1 MELYAH
7 IYKSK
12 LGNLYL
18 LQSTRLEGADK
29 IVFYWTGCMVYEL
42 MQQIEK
48 SLNDIILVHGQ
59 IKKVSKIGNSM
70 TIWFTDGNVYKQ
82 PLVSKQTDI
91 VVLD

>member
-1 MELYAH
+1 MIDNEKH
-7 IYKSK
+7 I
-12 LGNLYL
+12 
-18 LQSTRLEGADK
+18 
-29 IVFYWTGCMVYEL
+29 YEL

>member
-1 MELYAH
+1 MIDNEKH
-7 IYKSK
+7 I
-12 LGNLYL
+12 
-18 LQSTRLEGADK
+18 
-29 IVFYWTGCMVYEL
+29 YEL

-91 VVLD
+91 AVLD